1 MPNLNNYLIG
11 WICVRLEEYVA
22 AQMFLDEKHEQPDSV
37 SASEYN
43 KYTLGKVGKHNV
55 VIGWLTPGEYGISRA
70 ASDMFTIFPDLRISL
85 IVGIAGG
92 APSPRHDIRL
102 GDVVVNASGDEKSAS
117 TLLCYY
123 DEVMQPL
130 RFQHLEALNPL
141 PAILHTATGKV
152 RGQYDLH
159 GHQIGQSINAALD
172 KKPRLRRKYGRP
184 EPTTDRLYLPE
195 VLHQPNEPSCVL
207 CGEDP
212 SALITRPERTSD
224 GFNPSMHYGLIA
236 SSNQP
241 MRDALQRD
249 ELAKRGATTLR
260 GGSWGTGEWFLDSPQ
275 FLKWRDSPNQTL
287 FCPGNPGAGKTIITS
302 IIIDHLEKLFS
313 NDKSVGI
320 AYVYCDFRRQDEQ
333 TAKELLM
340 NLLKQLLHRLPTLPE
355 SVESLHSKHKTKGSR
370 PPLEEILTALLSLTK
385 LFSRV
390 FVLVDALDECRVTD
404 DTRSRFLGGVFELQA
419 TSKINILAT
428 SRPIAE
434 ILGNFENKMS
444 LEIRAADKDIR
455 LFVTCNI
462 SYLPS
467 FIRGNGLGE
476 MVENKIADSAT
487 GRFLLARFHFDSLR
501 DKYSVAQVNKAL
513 AKLPSGSDAYD
524 RVYDM
529 AMDIIKRQYRPVL
542 AERVLSVIA
551 CAKRPLK
558 VGELQDALADELNGD
573 EWMGNVTDLCA
584 GLVTIDSGEGI
595 IRVLH
600 HTTQEYFERTR
611 PNWFLEPRSDI
622 TMASVTCLNS

>member
-1 MPNLNNYLIG
+1 
-11 WICVRLEEYVA
+11 
-22 AQMFLDEKHEQPDSV
+22 
-37 SASEYN
+37 
-43 KYTLGKVGKHNV
+43 
-55 VIGWLTPGEYGISRA
+55 
-70 ASDMFTIFPDLRISL
+70 
-85 IVGIAGG
+85 
-92 APSPRHDIRL
+92 
-102 GDVVVNASGDEKSAS
+102 
-117 TLLCYY
+117 
-123 DEVMQPL
+123 MQPL

-249 ELAKRGATTLR
+249 ELAKRGVICFDTDLMSAFPSLVIRGICDYADTHHNDRWHGYAAMVAAACAKDVLGQIDPNMVEAEMRIGLADLRRDATTLR

-487 GRFLLARFHFDSLR
+487 GEYAVKLPRFLLARFHFDSLR